1 MTEAG
6 GYQFK
11 VALHDTD
18 AAGVLFFS
26 HLFRHAHDAYEAFM
40 DEIGC
45 PLEELLVRRDYLL
58 PLVHA
63 EADYLQPIRH
73 GNLVSVRLSL
83 LRIGR
88 SSFSL
93 GYEFIGRDGQ
103 TLAKA
108 ATAHVAINADNH
120 SKIPLP
126 AALRSALSAQSAA
139 SE

>member
-1 MTEAG
+1 MTETSDF
-6 GYQFK
+6 QFK

-40 DEIGC
+40 DKIGF
-45 PLEELLVRRDYLL
+45 PLEHLLATNDYLL

-63 EADYLQPIRH
+63 EADYLQPMRH
-73 GNLVSVRLSL
+73 GDLVLIRLSL
-83 LRIGR
+83 LRIGN

-93 GYEFIGRDGQ
+93 AYEFIGNEGQ

-108 ATAHVAINADNH
+108 STVHVAVNHDNH
-120 SKIPLP
+120 SKTPLP
-126 AALRSALSAQSAA
+126 AALTSALSARLTSQ
-139 SE
+139 